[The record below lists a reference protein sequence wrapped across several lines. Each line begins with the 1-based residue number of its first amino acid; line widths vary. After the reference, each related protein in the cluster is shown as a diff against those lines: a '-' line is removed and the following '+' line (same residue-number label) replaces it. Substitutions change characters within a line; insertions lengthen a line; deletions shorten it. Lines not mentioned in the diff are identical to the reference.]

1 MTKGIINKLERPE
14 LEGIIAYE
22 MSHIGNRDRLM
33 LIMIVRIGFVIVVA
47 ELLLGFVLTAK
58 INKSKNNNSSAA
70 VQIFSLA
77 LATAFYM
84 YEYLAAPL
92 IKLAVSRTREF
103 EADATGALIARTPQ
117 GLMDALKKISGKF
130 YS

>member
-1 MTKGIINKLERPE
+1 
-14 LEGIIAYE
+14 
-22 MSHIGNRDRLM
+22 
-33 LIMIVRIGFVIVVA
+33 MIVRIGFVIVVA
-47 ELLLGFVLTAK
+47 ELLLGFALTAK

-70 VQIFSLA
+70 VQIFSIA
-77 LATAFYM
+77 LATAFYI

-103 EADATGALIARTPQ
+103 QADATAALIAQERTPQ
-117 GLMDALKKISGKF
+117 GLIDALKKISGKF